1 MSDYSD
7 SADDSTSAVTG
18 SDETKYDV
26 KKDDMDMSA
35 LVDNMDQEDVL
46 DDETFISQQV
56 QAGNRKKK
64 KSGGFQS
71 MGS

>member
-7 SADDSTSAVTG
+7 SADDSTSAVTS
-18 SDETKYDV
+18 SDETNKRDDIDV
-26 KKDDMDMSA
+26 STW
-35 LVDNMDQEDVL
+35 VDNMDQEDIL
-46 DDETFISQQV
+46 DDETFISRQI